1 MKGIKVRQYVDLL
14 FTVIACIGTNFIHI
28 LARTYI
34 PIASNS
40 TTNTNQSDETRV
52 GSTIVLMSLVF
63 GTTAQCMAL
72 KSNKKCN
79 F

>member
-52 GSTIVLMSLVF
+52 GSRYLMSLVF
-63 GTTAQCMAL
+63 GTAAQCTAL

>member
-40 TTNTNQSDETRV
+40 TTNTNQFDETRV
-52 GSTIVLMSLVF
+52 GSF
-63 GTTAQCMAL
+63 
-72 KSNKKCN
+72 
-79 F
+79 